1 MISDPNKP
9 KKLSA
14 NEGIKERS
22 NFLRGTISESLSD
35 DSTGSISAEDAQ
47 LTKFHGTYMQDDRD
61 IRASLIKEKK
71 EKAYSFMI
79 RVRVPGGVCT
89 PSQWIGIDKLADKFG
104 ESTLKLTTR
113 QAFQLYGVLK
123 RNLKQTMKEIND
135 TLLDTLAAC
144 GDVNRNVMCNPNPFA
159 SEVHA
164 QVQQITVEIDAHLK
178 PQTPAFSE
186 MWLDGKPLKLTVPQA
201 VERSLDCGGTDVE
214 PLYGKTYLP
223 RKFKIAV
230 AVPPF
235 NDVDIFANCLGF
247 IAILEDDKLA
257 GFNVTVGGGMG
268 MTHGNEKT
276 FPRLANVMGFCTPE
290 QAVAVAEKIV
300 TIQRDHGKREERTN
314 ARFKYTVERFGVDWI
329 RNELESR
336 LGYKLE
342 DARDY
347 KFTSTGDRY
356 GWCEGTNGKWNLGL
370 FIEGGRIVDTDGS
383 PLKTGMLEI
392 AKVHTGDFRL
402 TGNQN
407 VLIGNVDAAD
417 KDKIDALVEL
427 YKLDAYKTASGMR
440 RSQIACVSLP
450 TCGLAL
456 AESERYLP
464 SLVTDLEVILEEAG
478 LRDDEIVIRSTG
490 CPNGCGRPYLGEIG
504 LVGKV
509 PGKYN
514 LYLGAGFD
522 GERLNKLY
530 RTSITHEQIIEEL
543 RPLLLAYAKE
553 RNEAERFG
561 DFVIRKNYVKATTAG
576 NNFHANVAG

>member
-144 GDVNRNVMCNPNPFA
+144 GDVNRNVMSPSNPFESSLHQQA
-159 SEVHA
+159 LDVA
-164 QVQQITVEIDAHLK
+164 QNLHDHLT
-178 PQTPAFSE
+178 PQTSSYAE
-186 MWLDGKPLKLTVPQA
+186 IWLDGEKQ
-201 VERSLDCGGTDVE
+201 GGIGEESVE
-214 PLYGKTYLP
+214 PIYGKTYLP

-230 AVPPF
+230 ALPPR
-235 NDVDIFANCLGF
+235 NDVDVFSNCLGF
-247 IAILEDDKLA
+247 VGIADGEKVV
-257 GFNVTVGGGMG
+257 GYNVLVGGGLG
-268 MTHGNEKT
+268 MTHGKTTT
-276 FPRLANVMGFCTPE
+276 FPRLADVIGFCTPD
-290 QAVAVAEKIV
+290 QVVQVAEEVVK
-300 TIQRDHGKREERTN
+300 IQRDFGDRSDRRH
-314 ARFKYTVERFGVDWI
+314 ARMKYTVEDRGADWMLE
-329 RNELESR
+329 ELNRRLGWELQESR
-336 LGYKLE
+336 E
-342 DARDY
+342 FNFD
-347 KFTSTGDRY
+347 STTDRY
-356 GWCEGTNGKWNLGL
+356 GWTEDADGKWAYGL
-370 FIEGGRIVDTDGS
+370 FVEGGRLRDEEGS
-383 PLKTGMLEI
+383 RGRVALRKIAEEI
-392 AKVHTGDFRL
+392 PCQFRL
-402 TGNQN
+402 TANQN
-407 VLIGNVDAAD
+407 VIIARVAAED
-417 KDKIDALVEL
+417 KEKLVGIL
-427 YKLDAYKTASGMR
+427 SDNGMTLPDQLSGIR
-440 RSQIACVSLP
+440 LNSIACTALP
-450 TCGLAL
+450 TCSLAL

-464 SLVTDLEVILEEAG
+464 QLVDELG
-478 LRDDEIVIRSTG
+478 LRGESIAIRSTG

-504 LVGKV
+504 LVGKA

-514 LYLGAGFD
+514 LYLGAGLD
-522 GERLNKLY
+522 GTRLNKLY
-530 RTSITHEQIIEEL
+530 RPAITHEEIVDEL
-543 RPLLLAYAKE
+543 RPVLEDFAANRDPE
-553 RNEAERFG
+553 ERFG
-561 DFVIRKNYVKATTAG
+561 DFCIRKSYVNATVKG
-576 NNFHANVAG
+576 SDFHE

>member
-144 GDVNRNVMCNPNPFA
+144 GDVNRNVMSPSNPFESSLHQQA
-159 SEVHA
+159 LDVA
-164 QVQQITVEIDAHLK
+164 QNLHDHLT
-178 PQTPAFSE
+178 PQTSSYAE
-186 MWLDGKPLKLTVPQA
+186 IWLDGEKQ
-201 VERSLDCGGTDVE
+201 GGIGEESVE
-214 PLYGKTYLP
+214 PIYGKTYLP

-230 AVPPF
+230 ALPPR
-235 NDVDIFANCLGF
+235 NDVDVFSNCLGF
-247 IAILEDDKLA
+247 VGIADGEKVV
-257 GFNVTVGGGMG
+257 GYNVLVGGGLG
-268 MTHGNEKT
+268 MTHGKTTT
-276 FPRLANVMGFCTPE
+276 FPRLADVIGFCTPD
-290 QAVAVAEKIV
+290 QVVQVAEEVVK
-300 TIQRDHGKREERTN
+300 IQRDFGDRSDRRH
-314 ARFKYTVERFGVDWI
+314 ARMKYTVEDRGADWMLE
-329 RNELESR
+329 ELNRRLGWELQESR
-336 LGYKLE
+336 E
-342 DARDY
+342 FNFD
-347 KFTSTGDRY
+347 STTDRY
-356 GWCEGTNGKWNLGL
+356 GWTEDADGKWAYGL
-370 FIEGGRIVDTDGS
+370 FVEGGRLRDEEGS
-383 PLKTGMLEI
+383 RGRVALRKIAEEI
-392 AKVHTGDFRL
+392 PCQFRL
-402 TGNQN
+402 TANQN
-407 VLIGNVDAAD
+407 VIIARVAAED
-417 KDKIDALVEL
+417 KEKLVGIL
-427 YKLDAYKTASGMR
+427 SDNGMTLPDQLSGIR
-440 RSQIACVSLP
+440 LNSIACTALP
-450 TCGLAL
+450 TCSLAL

-464 SLVTDLEVILEEAG
+464 QLVDELESIIDRLG
-478 LRDDEIVIRSTG
+478 LRGESIAIRSTG

-504 LVGKV
+504 LVGKA

-514 LYLGAGFD
+514 LYLGAGLD
-522 GERLNKLY
+522 GTRLNKLY
-530 RTSITHEQIIEEL
+530 RPAITHEEIVDEL
-543 RPLLLAYAKE
+543 RPVLEDFAANRE
-553 RNEAERFG
+553 PEERFG
-561 DFVIRKNYVKATTAG
+561 DFCIRKSYVNATVKG
-576 NNFHANVAG
+576 SDFHE